1 MAGDAGRPSRPLR
14 PSIPN
19 PMMRTMPKLRT
30 RAPLLLGILACV
42 ATLLA
47 APMES
52 RTLEA
57 QTPEELRRMAEQ
69 ELGRPVSDEEILRRL
84 QASGL
89 SAADIRRELERRG
102 QDPAAADP
110 WLDVLEGRSSAVPAG
125 TSPAPLV
132 EILNQEAPSEV
143 RRAEPPP
150 PVEPDPGPP
159 IFGRELFR
167 RATTEFQ
174 PLAMGPAPPGYR
186 VGPGDELILVLTGD
200 VEQAYELT
208 VSREGWVVI
217 PDVGQITV
225 QGRTMEGVRD
235 VLFQRLSARFS
246 GLRRGPDATTFF
258 DVSLGRLRT
267 NEVFVIGDVERPAAY
282 TVGGLATALTAL
294 YQAGGPSRSGSFR
307 EIRVNRGGEVVATID
322 LYRYLLEGRAHED
335 LRLEHGDIVFVPPA
349 RHRVELSGAVVRP
362 GIYELRAGED
372 LRSLLR
378 MSGGVDPA
386 AELRQVQV
394 ARILPLE
401 ERAPGRD
408 RVLLDIPVRDL
419 DQAGAEPIPLQE
431 GDRISVFAVLDDAAN
446 QVRVSGA
453 VWRPGDFGLTD
464 GTRLWE
470 VLDRAG
476 GLLPDVVEGRAQIQ
490 RLQDDWTRRLI
501 PVTLGVDR
509 EGRPLENPVLE
520 AQDEIL
526 VYAARDLREEG
537 RVSIGGWVRE
547 PGVYPH
553 LAGMTV
559 ADLVLMAGGL
569 RTGAYLE
576 RADVSRVVRVQ
587 ERTDTLTETLSVP
600 LDSALV
606 FDGAGGAPAERA
618 ISSTA
623 AADFPL
629 ENLDAVFIRRAPG
642 FEVRERVVVSGEVA
656 FPGPYSITTRSE
668 RLSELL
674 ERAGGLTPEAYPEG
688 VQLWRASR
696 DGTGAQLRVGVD
708 LPRVLSRPGDR
719 NDLLLEP
726 GDSIHVPS
734 FIPTVEVRGA
744 VAAPTLV
751 LHRPGAGVDHY
762 IRQAGG
768 YLQRADERRVRLQ
781 FANGEVATRGR
792 GFLFFRG
799 RIPRPDPGAVI
810 VVPEED
816 PSDGVEFREV
826 LAIVTSTAT
835 AVGTILLAVS
845 RF

>member
-1 MAGDAGRPSRPLR
+1 MTMSMSNLRSLVPILFAVLAG
-14 PSIPN
+14 
-19 PMMRTMPKLRT
+19 
-30 RAPLLLGILACV
+30 V
-42 ATLLA
+42 WVLLA
-47 APMES
+47 APAGQGG
-52 RTLEA
+52 LEA

-69 ELGRPVSDEEILRRL
+69 QLGRPLSDSEILRRL
-84 QASGL
+84 QDSGISASE
-89 SAADIRRELERRG
+89 IRRELERRG
-102 QDPAAADP
+102 QDPASADP
-110 WLDVLEGRSSAVPAG
+110 WLDVLEGRSSEVPEG
-125 TSPAPLV
+125 TSSASLMEVLNQSPEAASPEIEAPL
-132 EILNQEAPSEV
+132 EAD
-143 RRAEPPP
+143 
-150 PVEPDPGPP
+150 PDPGPP

-167 RATTEFQ
+167 QATSEFQ
-174 PLAMGPAPPGYR
+174 PLALGPAPAGYR

-200 VEQAYELT
+200 VEQAFELT
-208 VSREGWVVI
+208 VSREGWIVI

-225 QGRTMEGVRD
+225 QGRTMEGVRE
-235 VLFQRLSARFS
+235 VLFQRLSTRFS

-282 TVGGLATALTAL
+282 TVGALATALTAL

-322 LYRYLLEGRAHED
+322 LYRYLLDGRADED
-335 LRLEHGDIVFVPPA
+335 LRLEQGDIVFVPPA

-372 LRSLLR
+372 LRALLR
-378 MSGGVDPA
+378 MAGGVDPA

-401 ERAPGRD
+401 EREPGRD
-408 RVLLDIPVRDL
+408 RVLLDIPVGDL
-419 DQAGAEPIPLQE
+419 DDTAAAPIPLRE
-431 GDRISVFAVLDDAAN
+431 GDRVSVFAVLDDAAN
-446 QVRVSGA
+446 QVQVSGA
-453 VWRPGDFGLTD
+453 VWRPGDFGIAD
-464 GTRLWE
+464 GTQLWE
-470 VLDRAG
+470 VLERAG

-501 PVTLGVDR
+501 PVSLGVDR
-509 EGRPLENPVLE
+509 EGRPLDNPVLE
-520 AQDEIL
+520 PRDQIL
-526 VYAARDLREEG
+526 VYAARDLREER

-547 PGVYPH
+547 PGVFPYMD
-553 LAGMTV
+553 GMTV

-569 RTGAYLE
+569 RTGVFLE
-576 RADVSRVVRVQ
+576 RADVSRVIRTQ
-587 ERTDTLTETLSVP
+587 ERSDLLTETLSVP

-606 FDGAGGAPAERA
+606 FDEARGAPSERT
-618 ISSTA
+618 ISGIA

-642 FEVRERVVVSGEVA
+642 FEVRERLVVTGEVA

-668 RLSELL
+668 RLSGLL
-674 ERAGGLTPEAYPEG
+674 ERAGGVTNEAYTEG
-688 VQLWRASR
+688 VQLWRVPASGSEER
-696 DGTGAQLRVGVD
+696 LRVGID

-719 NDLLLEP
+719 NDLLLEA
-726 GDSIHVPS
+726 GDSIHVPT

-744 VAAPTLV
+744 VQAPTLV

-768 YLQRADERRVRLQ
+768 YLRRADERRVRVQ

-792 GFLFFRG
+792 GFLLFYRG
-799 RIPRPDPGAVI
+799 RMPRPDPGAVI